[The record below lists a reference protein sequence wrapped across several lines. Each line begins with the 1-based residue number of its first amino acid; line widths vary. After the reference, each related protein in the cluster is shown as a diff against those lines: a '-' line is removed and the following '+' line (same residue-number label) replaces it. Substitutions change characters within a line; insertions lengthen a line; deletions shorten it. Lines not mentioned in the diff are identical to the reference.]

1 MLVFDQLPTVGVEAA
16 FGCIPIDL
24 HRWVFVALAQ
34 NPTFALLNIRGPPGH
49 IKMVECNQ
57 FGLHVGSGSHF
68 LCTAHQDAHLSGT
81 HFCKQSGF
89 FGVGISVMDK
99 CNLFLRNTFGN
110 QLVTDIVVNVPFSSA
125 GGGQIGED
133 QLRRLC
139 GHGVLP
145 NLKYLA
151 GAGRGFVFGNIREK
165 WVEQPLI
172 ESQFPAI
179 RCNFE
184 HVICVRVYI
193 ASTDFLGT
201 LSKSLDAFFL

>member
-1 MLVFDQLPTVGVEAA
+1 MQ
-16 FGCIPIDL
+16 
-24 HRWVFVALAQ
+24 
-34 NPTFALLNIRGPPGH
+34 
-49 IKMVECNQ
+49 CNQ
-57 FGLHVGSGSHF
+57 FCLHIGSGTHF
-68 LCTAHQDAHLSGT
+68 FGTAHQDAYLSGT

-89 FGVGISVMDK
+89 FGVGIGVMDK

-145 NLKYLA
+145 A
-151 GAGRGFVFGNIREK
+151 V
-165 WVEQPLI
+165 
-172 ESQFPAI
+172 

-193 ASTDFLGT
+193 ASADFLGP
-201 LSKSLDAFFL
+201 LSKGLDAFFL